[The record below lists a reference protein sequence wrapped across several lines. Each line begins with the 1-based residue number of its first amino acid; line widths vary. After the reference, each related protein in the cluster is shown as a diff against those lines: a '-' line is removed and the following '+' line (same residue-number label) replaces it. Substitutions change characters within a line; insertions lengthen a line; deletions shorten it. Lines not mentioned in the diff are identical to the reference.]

1 MRSRIQAVVLPSE
14 VSDFAEELR
23 RVFLELGRTYGS
35 GALAGE
41 CSPAL
46 DVFETDDTIE
56 ILVDLPGV
64 EPAAVRVIA
73 KGEMLLIAGEKSS
86 RRGGAEST
94 FHLVER
100 GFGRFARAVR
110 LGRSID
116 PARAEA
122 HLVDGELRVTV
133 PKIKDRRGQVIQI
146 PIT

>member
-14 VSDFAEELR
+14 VSNFAEELR

-35 GALAGE
+35 GTLAGE

-46 DVFETDDTIE
+46 DVFETDEAIE
-56 ILVDLPGV
+56 IVVDLAGV
-64 EPAAVRVIA
+64 DADAIRIIA
-73 KGEMLLIAGEKSS
+73 KGEMLLIAGEKNS
-86 RRGGAEST
+86 RRGIGDAT

-110 LGRSID
+110 LGRSVD
-116 PARAEA
+116 PSRAEA
-122 HLVDGELRVTV
+122 HLASGELRVRV
-133 PKIKDRRGQVIQI
+133 PKIDDRRGQLIQI